1 MDPQLFEWII
11 RTLLTLYNWF
21 TTLVRVMLLSTILHG
36 HEELASEYANAIS
49 LLSSITAFYLLLTLF
64 EGAKKVL
71 KILLIIGWILLAI
84 ALAIGIISTKG

>member
-1 MDPQLFEWII
+1 M
-11 RTLLTLYNWF
+11 LYKWF
-21 TTLVRVMLLSTILHG
+21 TTLVRGMLLSTILHG

-84 ALAIGIISTKG
+84 ALAIGIISTRG